1 MNKVIRSKIYSLP
14 DFKELNSKVNAFLK
28 KITNKEDLI
37 AVNFACEGNLYNVQI
52 VYMQEVAP
60 KA

>member
-1 MNKVIRSKIYSLP
+1 MEKVIRSKIYSLP
-14 DFKELNSKVNAFLK
+14 DFKALNSKVNAFLK
-28 KITNKEDLI
+28 KIAREDLMS
-37 AVNFACEGNLYNVQI
+37 VNFVVEGNLYNVQV

>member
-1 MNKVIRSKIYSLP
+1 MNKVVRSKIYSLP
-14 DFKELNSKVNAFLK
+14 DFKELNSKVNSFLK
-28 KITNKEDLI
+28 KIAKEDLV
-37 AVNFACEGNLYNVQI
+37 AVNFDVEGNLYNVQI